1 VISEVAKRYARALFE
16 CATEVKK
23 GDEIFAQLKGIA
35 LAVNKDDDTKHFIS
49 SPIIPGNVKAEALSK
64 AVGGQAAEELKS
76 LIHLLIE
83 KNRIELFKEI
93 AEAYGQIADEAQ
105 GVTRGEVRSASTLN
119 EDDRRKLEQTIA
131 GVTKKKVILNFTE
144 DKKLMGGL
152 VAQVGGWSFDDS
164 LQSHLTRLT
173 EDLNRRTH

>member
-1 VISEVAKRYARALFE
+1 
-16 CATEVKK
+16 
-23 GDEIFAQLKGIA
+23 
-35 LAVNKDDDTKHFIS
+35 
-49 SPIIPGNVKAEALSK
+49 
-64 AVGGQAAEELKS
+64 
-76 LIHLLIE
+76 
-83 KNRIELFKEI
+83 
-93 AEAYGQIADEAQ
+93 
-105 GVTRGEVRSASTLN
+105 LN